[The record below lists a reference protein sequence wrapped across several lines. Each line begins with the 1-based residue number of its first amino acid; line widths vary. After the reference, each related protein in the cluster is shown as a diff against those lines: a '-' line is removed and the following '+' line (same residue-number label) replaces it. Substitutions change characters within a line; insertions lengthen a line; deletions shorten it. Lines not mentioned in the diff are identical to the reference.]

1 MTNLPSDT
9 PVIILCGG
17 EGTRIADVS
26 RDAVPKPLIRIGDK
40 PILWH
45 IMKIYAAQGFTN
57 FILALGHLGWEIKS
71 YFLNQRL
78 MDCDFRL
85 SMRNGEAQVDVLSRP
100 DRTEWTITFAETGAR
115 TQTGKRIA
123 LCRDYVE
130 TDYFM
135 ATYGD
140 GVADI
145 DLAALARFALD
156 NGKIATV
163 TSVTPASRFGNIE
176 VGDGV
181 VTAFNEKQ
189 DAGGGSINGGFFVF
203 KREFFDIAERHGDV
217 MLEREPMDELVE
229 KRELA
234 AYRHRGFW
242 EPMDTM
248 REYKL
253 LNALWESGEAKWKM
267 W

>member
-1 MTNLPSDT
+1 MLPKDT

-26 RDAVPKPLIRIGDK
+26 GDALPKPLIRIGDK

-45 IMKIYAAQGFTN
+45 IMKIYAHFGYTN
-57 FILALGHLGWEIKS
+57 FILALGHLGWEIKQ
-71 YFLNQRL
+71 YFLNHRL
-78 MDCDFRL
+78 MDCDFGL
-85 SMRNGEAQVDVLSRP
+85 SIDDGEAKVKILNRADAADWR
-100 DRTEWTITFAETGAR
+100 ITFAETGAK

-123 LCRDYVE
+123 LCRDYVD

-145 DLAALARFALD
+145 DVAALGRFALD
-156 NGKIATV
+156 KGKIGTV
-163 TSVTPASRFGNIE
+163 TAVTPSSRFGAIE
-176 VGDGV
+176 IDGDDIV
-181 VTAFNEKQ
+181 SAFAEKQ
-189 DAGGGSINGGFFVF
+189 DAGGGIINGGFFVF
-203 KREFFDIAERHGDV
+203 RRDFMEIAGRHGDV
-217 MLEREPMDELVE
+217 MLEREPMDDLVAQG
-229 KRELA
+229 ELA

-248 REYKL
+248 REFKQ
-253 LNALWESGEAKWKM
+253 LNGLWERGEAKWKI